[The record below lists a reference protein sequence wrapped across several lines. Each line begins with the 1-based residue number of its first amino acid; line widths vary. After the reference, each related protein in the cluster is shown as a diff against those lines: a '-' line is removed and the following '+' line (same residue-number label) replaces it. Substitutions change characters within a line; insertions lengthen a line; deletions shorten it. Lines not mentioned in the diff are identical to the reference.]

1 MDLNYVLLNV
11 NTAALV
17 EVSGRHTMEMLTSP
31 QQRLPEL
38 RIVTRCP
45 GSAAELAPLQTSSCP
60 AKPHPDDSSR
70 GWHPDI

>member
-1 MDLNYVLLNV
+1 MWSAAAVLSPLLILAQRAVPQVLSACSTMDLNYVLLNV

-38 RIVTRCP
+38 RIVTRC
-45 GSAAELAPLQTSSCP
+45 L
-60 AKPHPDDSSR
+60 
-70 GWHPDI
+70 

>member
-38 RIVTRCP
+38 RIVTRCF
-45 GSAAELAPLQTSSCP
+45 APFC
-60 AKPHPDDSSR
+60 
-70 GWHPDI
+70 I